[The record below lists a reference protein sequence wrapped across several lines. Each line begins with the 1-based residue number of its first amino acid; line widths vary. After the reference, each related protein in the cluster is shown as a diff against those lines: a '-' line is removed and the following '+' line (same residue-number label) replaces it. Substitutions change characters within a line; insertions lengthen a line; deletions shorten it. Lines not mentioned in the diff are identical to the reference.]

1 MEVVSVSVGLILAY
15 GFLWIPL
22 NVVFNPLIVLASI
35 NSHSTE
41 SHNLILY
48 FVEKVCFVLKT
59 PGILVISALLVPIR
73 KAVLRYDGTLFPL
86 HPSELHLSLEM
97 LTS

>member
-1 MEVVSVSVGLILAY
+1 MEVMSVSVGLILAY

-35 NSHSTE
+35 NSHSIE
-41 SHNLILY
+41 SHNLIPY

-59 PGILVISALLVPIR
+59 PGILVTSALLVPIR
-73 KAVLRYDGTLFPL
+73 KAF
-86 HPSELHLSLEM
+86 
-97 LTS
+97 